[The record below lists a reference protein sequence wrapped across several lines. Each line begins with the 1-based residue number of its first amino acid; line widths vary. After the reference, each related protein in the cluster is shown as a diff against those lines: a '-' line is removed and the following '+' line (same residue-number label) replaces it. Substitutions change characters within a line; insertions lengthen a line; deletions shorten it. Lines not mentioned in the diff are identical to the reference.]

1 MCLKRVRSA
10 RPWVGAL
17 LAAAAFA
24 AAAGRDADA
33 QALRGYTTYGYIYR
47 CGETDTFERYLTT
60 RTIDEAVARMFW
72 LDRGGCRVLR
82 FVREGESRN
91 LWPAIRGCLAEREAN
106 DRAVAAGASRPPD
119 QCRFDEI
126 G

>member
-1 MCLKRVRSA
+1 MYPRRERAA
-10 RPWVGAL
+10 RRRAGAVL
-17 LAAAAFA
+17 AVVLAAAS
-24 AAAGRDADA
+24 AGTADA
-33 QALRGYTTYGYIYR
+33 QAIRGYTTYGYIFR

-82 FVREGESRN
+82 FTREGDRRN
-91 LWPAIRGCLAEREAN
+91 LWPAIRGCLAQREAN
-106 DRAVAAGASRPPD
+106 DRAVAAGASRPSD